1 MPDPRPGPTVAA
13 LRVIGTE
20 RDGRRC
26 DVRLALSSRA
36 ENVTVVRQALAGL
49 ADATGLSR
57 ADLNDIGTAVT
68 EACNNVSSHAYEG
81 REGPL
86 EVELRTNA
94 ATVVVTVRDRGVGI
108 AWEDD
113 SAVEFPSDVD
123 GELAGIGLPSIKAL
137 TSSARWSEPAGG
149 GTEVEMTFA
158 TAQLAPQIPGSG
170 NGRGRQEDEPG
181 ELSAGEPSWHADAV
195 EVGMTPVAVAR
206 RVLPRLLRVMASRAR
221 FCSSD
226 RRTWSGSPRRGSA
239 QPSGAGP
246 PVAFGLASWPRG
258 SRSRSRS
265 DRSPNR
271 RHRGWPSPS
280 ARQNLSFSFL
290 RSTST
295 TDHNAWCCASSV
307 HPADR
312 DPPDLPM
319 LARSP

>member
-1 MPDPRPGPTVAA
+1 MGGVAQ
-13 LRVIGTE
+13 
-20 RDGRRC
+20 
-26 DVRLALSSRA
+26 VRLTLSSRA

-94 ATVVVTVRDRGVGI
+94 ETVVVTVRDRGVGI
-108 AWEDD
+108 TPEDD

-137 TSSARWSEPAGG
+137 TSTARWSEPAGG

-158 TAQLAPQIPGSG
+158 TAPLAPQIPGSG
-170 NGRGRQEDEPG
+170 NGGRRGDHEPG

-195 EVGMTPVAVAR
+195 EVGMAPVAVAR

-221 FCSSD
+221 FSLERQAD
-226 RRTWSGSPRRGSA
+226 VERVAAAGLGAAVWSWTAGGVRARLLAAGESLEVAIGPISEQEASRLA
-239 QPSGAGP
+239 VAVGAAEPKLQVSTEHLHDGP
-246 PVAFGLASWPRG
+246 QRLVLRL
-258 SRSRSRS
+258 
-265 DRSPNR
+265 DRSPGRTAIRPTR
-271 RHRGWPSPS
+271 R
-280 ARQNLSFSFL
+280 
-290 RSTST
+290 
-295 TDHNAWCCASSV
+295 CC
-307 HPADR
+307 R
-312 DPPDLPM
+312 DPHEHDR
-319 LARSP
+319 AKG